1 MYIEL
6 SVDEVARYLD
16 QYGVMGGC
24 DSSFQACYALAEYLE
39 ELEECTGESIKL
51 DPIALRCEWDYQTL
65 EYIREQY
72 FQDSIDDDSDD
83 SSIDDQTLELLEEH
97 TQCRHVQN
105 DEYIYIQF

>member
-16 QYGVMGGC
+16 KYDVMGGC
-24 DSSFQACYALAEYLE
+24 DSSFRACYALAEWLE
-39 ELEECTGESIKL
+39 ELEECSGESINL

-72 FQDSIDDDSDD
+72 FNHLIDDELNDSCKDERT
-83 SSIDDQTLELLEEH
+83 IELLEEF

-105 DEYIYIQF
+105 DEYIYIPF

>member
-6 SVDEVARYLD
+6 SVDEVANLLD
-16 QYGVMGGC
+16 KYEVFGTC
-24 DSSFQACYALAEYLE
+24 DSSINACYALADYLE
-39 ELEECTGESIKL
+39 ELEECTGENIKL
-51 DPIALRCEWDYQTL
+51 DTIALRCEWDYQTI

-72 FQDSIDDDSDD
+72 FDDLIDDELNDSCK
-83 SSIDDQTLELLEEH
+83 DDQTIQLLEEH